1 MPQNN
6 PPSMTPDEK
15 IAALRR
21 SMRVHGIDAWIV
33 PTADPHQ
40 SEYIADRWKTRA
52 WLSGFTGS
60 AGTLVVAQDAAG
72 LWTDARYHIRAAQ
85 DLAGTSIKLFRD
97 KLPGVPTY
105 IDWLAAE
112 LTPGAAV
119 GYDGAVMSVGEAKKL
134 SRSLGGKGV
143 VFRHDLDLAEEIWPD
158 RPDLPDGPL
167 VLHETRFSGETRASK
182 LARVRQLMEAQGAQ
196 VLLMAA
202 LDEIAWT
209 LNIRGSDI
217 AFNPL
222 ALSFAVITADEVRLF
237 VDPRKLSPEVHD
249 ELTADGVIFAPYD
262 GIEGFLQELLAGATV
277 LIDPDK
283 TSYGLARAIP
293 PSCTV
298 KEAAGIPRALKAVKN
313 ATQLAGIRDA
323 HVRDGV
329 AMVRWLRWLDGAVAG
344 GAQTEVTVAGK
355 LAEFR
360 SQTAHYQG
368 LSFGTI
374 AGYRANSAIGHYSP
388 QPETTPTLEPAGLL
402 VIDSGAQ
409 YLDATTDITRTV
421 SLGAPTPE
429 EQHAFTRVLQSQ
441 IRLATTRFPRGAT
454 GVQLDALA
462 REPLWR
468 EGWQCRHGIG
478 HGVGHYLG
486 VHEGP
491 PRFSPTGTAVIQP
504 GMVLTIEPGVY
515 FEGRFGIRIE
525 NMVIVVA
532 DGGDEFGDFCSF
544 ETVTRCPI
552 DLTLVEPS
560 LLSDQE
566 IAWLDDYH
574 RCVYDTL
581 APHLDADEQEWLRL
595 ATRRLA

>member
-1 MPQNN
+1 
-6 PPSMTPDEK
+6 
-15 IAALRR
+15 
-21 SMRVHGIDAWIV
+21 
-33 PTADPHQ
+33 
-40 SEYIADRWKTRA
+40 
-52 WLSGFTGS
+52 
-60 AGTLVVAQDAAG
+60 
-72 LWTDARYHIRAAQ
+72 
-85 DLAGTSIKLFRD
+85 
-97 KLPGVPTY
+97 
-105 IDWLAAE
+105 
-112 LTPGAAV
+112 
-119 GYDGAVMSVGEAKKL
+119 
-134 SRSLGGKGV
+134 
-143 VFRHDLDLAEEIWPD
+143 
-158 RPDLPDGPL
+158 
-167 VLHETRFSGETRASK
+167 
-182 LARVRQLMEAQGAQ
+182 
-196 VLLMAA
+196 
-202 LDEIAWT
+202 
-209 LNIRGSDI
+209 
-217 AFNPL
+217 
-222 ALSFAVITADEVRLF
+222 
-237 VDPRKLSPEVHD
+237 
-249 ELTADGVIFAPYD
+249 
-262 GIEGFLQELLAGATV
+262 
-277 LIDPDK
+277 
-283 TSYGLARAIP
+283 
-293 PSCTV
+293 
-298 KEAAGIPRALKAVKN
+298 
-313 ATQLAGIRDA
+313 
-323 HVRDGV
+323 
-329 AMVRWLRWLDGAVAG
+329 
-344 GAQTEVTVAGK
+344 
-355 LAEFR
+355 
-360 SQTAHYQG
+360 
-368 LSFGTI
+368 
-374 AGYRANSAIGHYSP
+374 HYSP
-388 QPETTPTLEPAGLL
+388 RPETTPTLEPAGLL